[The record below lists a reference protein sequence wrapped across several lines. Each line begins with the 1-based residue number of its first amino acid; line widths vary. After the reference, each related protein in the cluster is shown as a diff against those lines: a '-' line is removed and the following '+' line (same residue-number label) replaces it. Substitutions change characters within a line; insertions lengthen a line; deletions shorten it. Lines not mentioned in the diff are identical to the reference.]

1 MIRRLERI
9 MQLEDI
15 VASIGDWIPDCAV
28 LVQARSHDARGP
40 LVLWCNSAFCE
51 LTGERADQLI
61 GQPLRLPPPAAEDG
75 PPEADVRRA
84 IAHGQLIRQVLR
96 DTAPSGQA
104 RWLDLMLRAIPDESG
119 APLYWLA
126 TLRDITR
133 VKMRESQAEAEI
145 QRLQGRNISP
155 PSESA
160 ANASLAWAA
169 HAAWDGMAITDTEG
183 KITWTNAAF
192 TQISGYAMAEALG
205 ARPGK
210 LLAGPNSDPGVLAAI
225 AAAISERQHVRV
237 EIEYQ
242 KKDGSPF
249 WAEVEINPQFS
260 PDGQFCGFVGI
271 LKDITER
278 VERAAQLKAALHQA
292 GTSLDLL
299 HSVTAEAAAVLFQFV
314 LRGHQ
319 NLQLSFISP
328 EAERTFGLPPNTFAE
343 HPGQFWELIQPQDL
357 HELEQAFIAGESIQ
371 SAIEREV
378 CLSRPSQACRWF
390 TLRARPRRMAN
401 GETQWTGSLVD
412 STKEHEQR
420 AELNTLLELHSS
432 VLDASPF
439 AIMSFEALRN
449 EDGLVEDFELVQ
461 VNRITATKLG
471 REIDSLV
478 GQSMS
483 EIFDGVQETQ
493 AFVQY
498 RRVMESGE
506 MARFEIFYREYGMQ
520 DWLQIH
526 AAKRGD
532 NGLTLLI
539 QTITDVKE
547 SRSKIE
553 AALAAARRSAE
564 EEFQARSAL
573 LASER
578 HLRAALEVADVWVW
592 DVNFQT
598 GQIEG
603 DFSKTIAVSGQ
614 SCLLD
619 GLHEIHEEDR
629 ERVTAAWNQFAGG
642 DLPEF
647 KEEFRIRF
655 PDNGFFWV
663 RSRGAVSEWDEA
675 KRPKRAIG
683 ALVDIDADRARTE
696 RLRAVLRDSDL
707 ALMEA
712 EALSRRLDLATNASG
727 IGVWE
732 VDLNSGRLTWTQAM
746 YAIYGREADG
756 ADLTYHDWV
765 NALHPDDRTSCEAF
779 FLEQQSNPG
788 RFSLDFR
795 ILRQGE
801 VRHVRCLAQVYQDRF
816 GRSTVIGVN
825 WDVTEQILAQQHLE
839 QRRREAEA
847 ASVAKSQFLANMSHE
862 IRTPMNGVLGMA
874 GALASTGLTPAQA
887 EMVTIIQGAGES
899 LMTVLNDILDFSKIE
914 AGHMEMEK
922 TAFAL
927 ADLAG
932 KIRSLHALKAKERG
946 IAFEVICTE
955 AASQQRLGDPHRL
968 TQILHNLVSNAIK
981 FTAKGF
987 VRVRLEAI
995 EGESVLLEV
1004 ADSGI
1009 GLSPEQQ
1016 ASIFQHFTQADASTT
1031 RQFGGTGLGLAI
1043 VRGLSQAM
1051 GGEVLVESAL
1061 GQGAIFR
1068 VLIPLE
1074 LVTSQAAP
1082 EMEQPLPLSDA
1093 PDHQLNI
1100 LAAEDNATNRFVLR
1114 TLLAPLN
1121 ASLTFAVNGLE
1132 AVEMWRSMP
1141 FDVVLMD
1148 ISMPIMD
1155 GQEALKIIRSEA
1167 AQANSPD
1174 IPILAVTAN
1183 AFDHQAAHYRA
1194 LGFNDVVPKPIEPM
1208 RLINAIH
1215 AVIWPPES
1223 EEPERGPAK
1232 SPAPDHKEEGGW
1244 GLKTA

>member
-1 MIRRLERI
+1 MW
-9 MQLEDI
+9 LEDI
-15 VASIGDWIPDCAV
+15 VAQIGDWIPDCAV
-28 LVQARSHDARGP
+28 LVQAQGSDARGP
-40 LVLWCNSAFCE
+40 LVLWCNLAFCA
-51 LTGERADQLI
+51 LTGERADQVI
-61 GQPLRLPPPAAEDG
+61 GHPLRLPPPAPEDG
-75 PPEADVRRA
+75 PPEADVHRA
-84 IAHGQLIRQVLR
+84 LAHGQPIRQVLR
-96 DTAPSGQA
+96 DTAPNGQV
-104 RWLDLMLRAIPDESG
+104 RWLDLMLRAIPGETG

-126 TLRDITR
+126 TLRDITQA
-133 VKMRESQAEAEI
+133 KTRELQAEAEI
-145 QRLQGRNISP
+145 QRLRTRTAPQP
-155 PSESA
+155 LESNA
-160 ANASLAWAA
+160 DASLAWAA
-169 HAAWDGMAITDTEG
+169 HAAWDGMAITDPEG

-192 TQISGYAMAEALG
+192 TQISGYSAAQALG
-205 ARPGK
+205 QK
-210 LLAGPNSDPGVLAAI
+210 PGVLLASPDSDTNAL
-225 AAAISERQHVRV
+225 AAISAALLERQHVRTEV
-237 EIEYQ
+237 EYL
-242 KKDGSPF
+242 KRDGTPF
-249 WAEVEINPQFS
+249 WAEVEINPQFGT
-260 PDGQFCGFVGI
+260 DGTFLGFVGI
-271 LKDITER
+271 LKDVTSR
-278 VERAAQLKAALHQA
+278 HDQAARMQTALMRAS
-292 GTSLDLL
+292 TSLDLL
-299 HSVTAEAAAVLFQFV
+299 NSVTAEAAAALFQFV
-314 LRGHQ
+314 IRAKGRPEF
-319 NLQLSFISP
+319 SFISP
-328 EAERTFGLPPNTFAE
+328 EAERLFGLPPNTFTE
-343 HPGQFWELIQPQDL
+343 HPGQFWEMIRPEDL

-371 SAIEREV
+371 SAIEREM
-378 CLSRPSQACRWF
+378 CLRRPSEACRWF

-401 GETQWTGSLVD
+401 GETQWTGSFVD
-412 STKEHEQR
+412 STKEHAQR
-420 AELNTLLELHSS
+420 AELNALLELHSS

-439 AIMSFEALRN
+439 AIMSFEALRDD
-449 EDGLVEDFELVQ
+449 DGRVEDFELVQ
-461 VNRITATKLG
+461 VNRITAAKLG
-471 REIDSLV
+471 RETDSLI
-478 GQSMS
+478 GQNMS
-483 EIFDGVQETQ
+483 EIFAGVQETQ
-493 AFVQY
+493 AFAQY
-498 RRVMESGE
+498 RRVMECGE
-506 MARFEIFYREYGMQ
+506 MARFEVFYREYGLQ

-526 AAKRGD
+526 AAKRGG

-564 EEFQARSAL
+564 EEFQARAAL

-598 GQIEG
+598 GKIEG
-603 DFSKTIAVSGQ
+603 DFSKTIAVGSQ
-614 SCLLD
+614 SCLLN
-619 GLHEIHEEDR
+619 GLHEIHEEDC
-629 ERVTAAWNQFAGG
+629 ERITGAWNQFASG

-663 RSRGAVSEWDEA
+663 RSRGTVTEWDEA

-712 EALSRRLDLATNASG
+712 EALSRRLDLAINASG

-732 VDLNSGRLTWTQAM
+732 VDLNTGRLSWTQAM
-746 YAIYGREADG
+746 YTIYGREADG
-756 ADLTYHDWV
+756 TDLTYHDWV
-765 NALHPDDRTSCEAF
+765 NALHPDERAKCEAY
-779 FLEQQSNPG
+779 FLEQQNNPG

-795 ILRQGE
+795 ILRRGE

-825 WDVTEQILAQQHLE
+825 WDVTEQILIQQHLE

-874 GALASTGLTPAQA
+874 GALASTGLTPSQA
-887 EMVTIIQGAGES
+887 EMVAIIQSAGES

-922 TAFAL
+922 VAFTL

-946 IAFEVICTE
+946 IAFDVLCTE
-955 AASQQRLGDPHRL
+955 PASQQRLGDPHRL

-1043 VRGLSQAM
+1043 VRGLAQAM

-1068 VLIPLE
+1068 VLIPLD
-1074 LVTSQAAP
+1074 LVTSDGAP
-1082 EMEQPLPLSDA
+1082 LMEEALPLSDTPA
-1093 PDHQLNI
+1093 YKLNI

-1114 TLLAPLN
+1114 TLLAPLD
-1121 ASLTFAVNGLE
+1121 ATITFAVNGLE

-1194 LGFNDVVPKPIEPM
+1194 SGFNDVVPKPIEPM
-1208 RLINAIH
+1208 RLIQAIH
-1215 AVIWPPES
+1215 AAVSPREA
-1223 EEPERGPAK
+1223 EE
-1232 SPAPDHKEEGGW
+1232 PAPDTEQIEEGGW
-1244 GLKTA
+1244 GLRTA